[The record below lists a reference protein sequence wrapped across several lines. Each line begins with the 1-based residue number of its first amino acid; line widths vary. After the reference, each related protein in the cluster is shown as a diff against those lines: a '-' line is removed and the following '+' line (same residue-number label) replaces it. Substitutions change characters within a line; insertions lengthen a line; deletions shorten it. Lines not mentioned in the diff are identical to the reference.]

1 MKPPKKKQP
10 LSLYPLKAEEALA
23 LFMRIDPA
31 KIEGYKRPQKK
42 GKAAA
47 LPRR

>member
-31 KIEGYKRPQKK
+31 KIEGKQIPHKK
-42 GKAAA
+42 GRTVA
-47 LPRR
+47 L